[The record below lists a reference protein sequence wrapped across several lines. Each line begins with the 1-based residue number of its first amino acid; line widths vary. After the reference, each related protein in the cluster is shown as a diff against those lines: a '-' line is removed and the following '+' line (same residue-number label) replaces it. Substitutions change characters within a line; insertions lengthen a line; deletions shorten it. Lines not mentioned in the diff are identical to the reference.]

1 MFCSFI
7 HFLFHKVTRIVK
19 LLETLFH
26 LFFIV
31 SKRMFY
37 DCIEIVLIFH
47 ETCVFQWY
55 QRKYE
60 SVLFI
65 SNSIFR
71 SRIPST
77 HFLCNN
83 VTKECIFCSHFKA
96 INIIF
101 RPNPQK
107 EYISYHYV
115 SGNNLC
121 LLFQFVTLE
130 IFIWHSFLF
139 YCKIHFL
146 YYYKKLILWTGCFC
160 SIFDQ
165 EKLTNNSTLHSFI
178 VEKE

>member
-1 MFCSFI
+1 MTLIILIYNCVL
-7 HFLFHKVTRIVK
+7 LFHTIFIPPSNQKCE

-26 LFFIV
+26 LFVIIFQRIL
-31 SKRMFY
+31 RLYENGF
-37 DCIEIVLIFH
+37 DFH
-47 ETCVFQWY
+47 EIYIFQWY
-55 QRKYE
+55 QKKYE
-60 SVLFI
+60 CVLFI

-83 VTKECIFCSHFKA
+83 VTKECTFCSHFKA

-139 YCKIHFL
+139 YCCIHFL
-146 YYYKKLILWTGCFC
+146 
-160 SIFDQ
+160 
-165 EKLTNNSTLHSFI
+165 
-178 VEKE
+178 